1 MKKKLIALLS
11 VTALVF
17 SMTACGSDEK
27 KAEGTETEQEVK
39 EEKKET
45 DTIRLAAGDPMKEEL
60 INAIKEDFEAK
71 GYTLEVSVIEDPIVS
86 NNAIEEGS
94 IEANFIQHQAYMD
107 NFNEENSGDL
117 VPAGDSIYYT
127 CFGLYSNKLKSVDEI
142 GESMKI
148 GIPRDPTNRSRALR
162 FLAAEGLITLKDGFE
177 EYSQL
182 EIEENKFNL
191 ELAEVDSESIPTI
204 LDDLDAGVC
213 YPIAMQEAGLDP
225 ESALAYDP
233 TEVGKEYG
241 ILIAVKEENKD
252 AQWAKDLQESMG
264 GEAAGAVIEDH
275 LGSAAVH
282 CSKY

>member
-1 MKKKLIALLS
+1 MKKRMLALLS
-11 VTALVF
+11 IAILVF
-17 SMTACGSDEK
+17 GMTACGNS
-27 KAEGTETEQEVK
+27 
-39 EEKKET
+39 EEKKEET
-45 DTIRLAAGDPMKEEL
+45 SKEGEVKTVRLAAGDPMKEEL
-60 INAIKEDFEAK
+60 INAIKDDFESK
-71 GYTLEVSVIEDPIVS
+71 GYTLELSVIEDPIAS

-94 IEANFIQHQAYMD
+94 LEANFIQHQAYMD
-107 NFNEENSGDL
+107 NFNKENKGDL
-117 VPAGDSIYYT
+117 VAVGDSIYYT

-142 GESMKI
+142 GKGMKI

-162 FLAAEGLITLKDGFE
+162 FLEAEGLITLKEGFE
-177 EYSQL
+177 EYSVL
-182 EIEENKFNL
+182 EIEENKFDL

-233 TEVGKEYG
+233 AEVGKEYG
-241 ILIAVKEENKD
+241 ILIAVKEADKD
-252 AQWAKDLQESMG
+252 AKWAKDLQESMG
-264 GEAAGAVIEDH
+264 GEAAGAVIEEH